1 MSKYDKKIIFDYVVG
16 NDIDNYNI
24 EELENN
30 WEFMKEVFDFT
41 NDKKIYELCDENI
54 KSNFNLVKYLVN
66 KFKDDSIFVLKV
78 ASNYLCKAED
88 KIDKLEMQLML
99 DKLFNNDDIY
109 TEKYDNMLEMHTF
122 YFLERFSF
130 DLALEE
136 TDDDV
141 KEFMQ
146 YGFYWFF
153 EKYKDRELITDF
165 IAKKMIDEIFD
176 FRNNSLEEIIHNI
189 YKDKSQVDKISSTKF
204 IIDYIS
210 NHDYALSNYL
220 SVHVDIIKEL
230 KKSVDLIFKNFNY
243 YNSRK
248 IEELID
254 GVILYIENYS
264 KNNNYKDETLLI
276 KCISKDL
283 KNKSIW
289 HDFFDE
295 IVLEMGTEEFDIH
308 NEQLLLEKI
317 GIDEFGLDEGDIYE
331 HKQMKNDL
339 CYIKL
344 LNDVKRMLDNEEMY
358 YGFENIEETK
368 KNGECKILKL
378 IPEKEQ

>member
-24 EELENN
+24 DELENDC
-30 WEFMKEVFDFT
+30 EFMKEVFDFT
-41 NDKKIYELCDENI
+41 NDKKMYELCDENI
-54 KSNFNLVKYLVN
+54 KSNFNFVKYLVN

-109 TEKYDNMLEMHTF
+109 TEKYDNMIEMHTF

-248 IEELID
+248 IGELID

-264 KNNNYKDETLLI
+264 KNNNYKDE
-276 KCISKDL
+276 
-283 KNKSIW
+283 
-289 HDFFDE
+289 
-295 IVLEMGTEEFDIH
+295 
-308 NEQLLLEKI
+308 
-317 GIDEFGLDEGDIYE
+317 
-331 HKQMKNDL
+331 
-339 CYIKL
+339 
-344 LNDVKRMLDNEEMY
+344 
-358 YGFENIEETK
+358 
-368 KNGECKILKL
+368 
-378 IPEKEQ
+378 